1 MYRFSFIWGSGLWL
15 LLSIIGI
22 VAGLIF
28 SILGLSIIL
37 KGETKIGSIVGSL
50 FGLLP
55 LSLSIWLIT
64 RILKDTQESKLR
76 AIERN
81 IIGIA
86 IQHGGKTTPLELTLK
101 LALSMEEAQKELD
114 LLTGKDI
121 FELEVSEEGRVV
133 YRLKETLLGE
143 NERTK

>member
-1 MYRFSFIWGSGLWL
+1 MHRVSFIWGSSLWL

-22 VAGLIF
+22 IAGLIF

-37 KGETKIGSIVGSL
+37 KGDTKTGSIVGSL

-64 RILKDTQESKLR
+64 RILKDAQESKLR

-86 IQHGGKTTPLELTLK
+86 VQHGGKTTPLELTLK
-101 LALSMEEAQKELD
+101 LALSIEEAQKELD

-143 NERTK
+143 NERTE

>member
-1 MYRFSFIWGSGLWL
+1 MHRVSFIWGSSLWL

-22 VAGLIF
+22 IAGLIF

-37 KGETKIGSIVGSL
+37 KGDTKTGSIVGSL

-64 RILKDTQESKLR
+64 RILKDAQESKLR

-86 IQHGGKTTPLELTLK
+86 IQHGGKTTPLEVTLK
-101 LALSMEEAQKELD
+101 LALSIEEAQKELD
-114 LLTGKDI
+114 LLTSKDI
-121 FELEVSEEGRVV
+121 FELEVSEEGRLV

-143 NERTK
+143 NERT